1 MSSAGDRIFR
11 PLARRLFPR
20 VPDFHGLL
28 AAQSEVALEALE
40 ELVAFLGEGE
50 PDRGER
56 VRALEKEGDRRRAE
70 TLATLAA
77 SFATPFDRG
86 SIYASSVAIDDVV
99 NYAKTT
105 VRELEVL
112 DVGPD
117 DWMLRMAE
125 ELREGAAALKAG
137 FERLQEDPDAATT
150 AAVAAHKAERTVEKV
165 YRAAV
170 AEALAPEQYAE
181 RLRSGDAEAVPAAF
195 AELLTALRRR
205 EIYRHLSNAAD
216 RLDEAGRALSDIVV
230 QDV

>member
-1 MSSAGDRIFR
+1 MSPAEDRIFR

-20 VPDFHGLL
+20 VPDFHALL
-28 AAQSEVALEALE
+28 AAQCEVALEALE
-40 ELVAFLGEGE
+40 ALVAFLGDGG
-50 PDRGER
+50 PDAGER

-86 SIYASSVAIDDVV
+86 SIYAASVAIDDVV

-117 DWMLRMAE
+117 GWMLRMAE
-125 ELREGAAALKAG
+125 ELREGGAALRLG
-137 FERLQEDPDAATT
+137 FERLQDDPDAATT
-150 AAVAAHKAERTVEKV
+150 AALAVHKAERTVEKA
-165 YRAAV
+165 YRAAL
-170 AEALAPEQYAE
+170 AEALAPERYVE
-181 RLRSGDAEAVPAAF
+181 RLRGGDAEAVPAAF
-195 AELLTALRRR
+195 GELLTALRRR
-205 EIYRHLSNAAD
+205 EVYRHLSNAAD
-216 RLDEAGRALSDIVV
+216 RLDAAGRALTDIVV